1 VTIYVNKVM
10 HIGSTTTLQVVGA
23 VGEHALVQLPSL
35 TLSNSLGELNRIN
48 GKHVLNFSLCTP
60 SRRSRAF
67 QVFDGLNVA
76 GVSEE
81 ASFRTAMAVN
91 QAHWWTGDISTQTDG
106 PLAEH
111 IGRHWMALADPGTSN
126 YFFGHI
132 PAVVDHLEDTVVN
145 LVQSDGFADSAIII
159 TAERSPVAESGAA
172 KAVCGTGMGI
182 ARGVEEG
189 GEAEMKGGE
198 PRRDGDGVLEEAS
211 LTNEEMTTEALMDDL
226 IRPEGMSSTTVVFST
241 LADLVKVNVKKGT
254 LLFVNNSNVFM

>member
-76 GVSEE
+76 GVFEE

-91 QAHWWTGDISTQTDG
+91 QAHWRTGDISTQTDG

-111 IGRHWMALADPGTSN
+111 IGR
-126 YFFGHI
+126 
-132 PAVVDHLEDTVVN
+132 
-145 LVQSDGFADSAIII
+145 Q
-159 TAERSPVAESGAA
+159 
-172 KAVCGTGMGI
+172 
-182 ARGVEEG
+182 
-189 GEAEMKGGE
+189 
-198 PRRDGDGVLEEAS
+198 
-211 LTNEEMTTEALMDDL
+211 
-226 IRPEGMSSTTVVFST
+226 
-241 LADLVKVNVKKGT
+241 
-254 LLFVNNSNVFM
+254 